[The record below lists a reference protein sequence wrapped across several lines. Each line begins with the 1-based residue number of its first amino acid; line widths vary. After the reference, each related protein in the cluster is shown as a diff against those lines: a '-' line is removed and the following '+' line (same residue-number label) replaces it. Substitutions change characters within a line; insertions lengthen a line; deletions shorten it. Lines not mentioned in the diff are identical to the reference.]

1 MYLPPSI
8 EYETRYKKWS
18 TVQAGSNFRI
28 ACSVLGCPRPGV
40 SWHKNEL
47 KLTSGDKPLLDNPT
61 DTQYYLTI
69 KECDRNDSGSYVI
82 KAQNDHGKD
91 SAEFKVQV
99 VDVPEKPRGPMDI
112 TLEAEQ
118 ARYALLEWKAPR
130 WDGDSEIIGY
140 TIEFAKNLEP
150 VYSQSKFHCTFV
162 DRCQCD

>member
-8 EYETRYKKWS
+8 EYETRYKKSS

-28 ACSVLGCPRPGV
+28 ACSVLGCPKPGV
-40 SWHKNEL
+40 NWHKNDL
-47 KLTSGDKPLLDNPT
+47 KLTSSDKPLLDNPT

-150 VYSQSKFHCTFV
+150 VYSQSKFH
-162 DRCQCD
+162 